1 MNLKYRLRLKRL
13 NFDLRK
19 RTFYLHSRC
28 LKKNNNYSNLM
39 ELVLKKR
46 VVLIRVTQY
55 HGVKSDGEEL
65 GLSSLFTSTTPPS
78 TSPFLDLEIG
88 VWGIAKG
95 PHMFLRSPH
104 QHHKTVYQAGNNH
117 HKYYDPVEKF

>member
-1 MNLKYRLRLKRL
+1 MNLKYWLRLKRL

-28 LKKNNNYSNLM
+28 IKKNNNYANLM
-39 ELVLKKR
+39 ELVLKNR

-55 HGVKSDGEEL
+55 RC
-65 GLSSLFTSTTPPS
+65 LFTSTTPPS

-88 VWGIAKG
+88 VWGIAKD
-95 PHMFLRSPH
+95 
-104 QHHKTVYQAGNNH
+104 HHKTVYQAGNNH